1 MGSNL
6 ALKPGSEVDYGE
18 RRFAIMQVISFETV
32 VARDVETGELERLPI
47 AGLRSISAAEP
58 SVPPPDLTDLD
69 DRDLNEARRRL
80 DLIKPVL
87 DAARLPRS
95 VVSERARDGGVEVT
109 TLYLQTGRRSRQETA
124 RTRRR
129 ADCLADDR
137 ENFLTRKQRTIQSTA
152 AEVARRCRE
161 EQLSVPRA
169 GTIRARIIALPVR
182 ERLARRSHGKAAR
195 DRTIVIEDLNVAGML
210 ANRHLSRA
218 IADLGF
224 FEFRRQL
231 EY

>member
-47 AGLRSISAAEP
+47 GGLRSISAAAP
-58 SVPPPDLTDLD
+58 SVPPPDLSELD
-69 DRDLNEARRRL
+69 GRDWNEARRRL
-80 DLIKPVL
+80 DLIQPVL

-95 VVSERARDGGVEVT
+95 VMSERARDAGVEVT
-109 TLYLQTGRRSRQETA
+109 RRSTAGRACIARLGCSHRCSLQTRRRSRKEPA

-137 ENFLTRKQRTIQSTA
+137 GALLDAAAAHDSVDGGRGRT
-152 AEVARRCRE
+152 
-161 EQLSVPRA
+161 
-169 GTIRARIIALPVR
+169 PV
-182 ERLARRSHGKAAR
+182 S
-195 DRTIVIEDLNVAGML
+195 
-210 ANRHLSRA
+210 
-218 IADLGF
+218 
-224 FEFRRQL
+224 
-231 EY
+231 